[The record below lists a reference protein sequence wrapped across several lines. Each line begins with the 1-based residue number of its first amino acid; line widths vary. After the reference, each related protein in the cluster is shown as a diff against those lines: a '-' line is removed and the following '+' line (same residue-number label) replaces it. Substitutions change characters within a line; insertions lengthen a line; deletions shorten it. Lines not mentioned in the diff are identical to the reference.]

1 VDRRRSDVFATDALK
16 QSWRRTDWFGAIVL
30 SRVLT
35 RQKHQQRGIDVA
47 HATDAKAAVRVRPKE
62 EFNFFQ
68 DQRVRSIFYQLLTA
82 GVFGWLVWYLIG
94 NTAHNLEVRG
104 MNTGFG
110 FWNVSAGFDTD
121 FKLINYTPGVGTY
134 GRIFWIGALNT
145 LLVSFMAIIL
155 STVLGFFIGVLRL
168 SNNWL
173 VSKVALVYVEVFRN
187 IPLLIQIIFW
197 FIGVFSL
204 LPLVKSTIDLSFGAG
219 RLLLNNRGLYM
230 ATPIPG
236 DLFWMTLVAFA
247 VAVVGAIIY
256 RRRARKIQDATGEQ
270 TRTLPQSLAAI
281 ILLPLIVF
289 FATGMPLEWD
299 VPALKGF
306 NFTGGTSVPP
316 AFLALL
322 VALTIYHA
330 ASFAESVRAGILS
343 VNRGQ
348 TDAAM
353 SIGLK
358 PGKVMGLV
366 IIPQAMPA
374 IVPPM
379 ISNWMDTVKNSSLA
393 IAIGY
398 SDIVSLFMQTALNQA
413 GYAVEMVGLT
423 MAFYMFIS
431 LTISFFLNIYNKRVQ
446 LVER

>member
-1 VDRRRSDVFATDALK
+1 MADATGVK
-16 QSWRRTDWFGAIVL
+16 PV
-30 SRVLT
+30 
-35 RQKHQQRGIDVA
+35 
-47 HATDAKAAVRVRPKE
+47 VRERPKE
-62 EFNFFQ
+62 KFNFFQ
-68 DQRVRSIFYQLLTA
+68 DQRVRSAFYQLLTA
-82 GVFGWLVWYLIG
+82 GIVGWFVWYLVS
-94 NTAHNLEVRG
+94 NTAHNLEIRG

-110 FWNVSAGFDTD
+110 FWNSSAGFDTD
-121 FKLINYTPGVGTY
+121 FKLMDYTPGIGTY
-134 GRIFWIGALNT
+134 GDIFWIGALNT

-155 STVLGFFIGVLRL
+155 STLLGFLVGVMRL
-168 SNNWL
+168 SPNWL
-173 VSKVALVYVEVFRN
+173 ASKVALAFVEIFRN
-187 IPLLIQIIFW
+187 VPLLIQVVFW

-204 LPLVKSTIDLSFGAG
+204 LPVVKKTIDLSFGAE
-219 RLLLNNRGLYM
+219 RVLLNNRGLYM
-230 ATPIPG
+230 ASPIPG
-236 DLFWMTLVAFA
+236 DLFWMTLATLA
-247 VAVVGAIIY
+247 VAIIGALIF
-256 RRRARKIQDATGEQ
+256 RRRARKRQDADGVQ
-270 TRTLPQSLAAI
+270 TKTLLPSLAAI

-299 VPALKGF
+299 VPVLKGF
-306 NFTGGTSVPP
+306 NFVGGTSVPP

-322 VALTIYHA
+322 VALSIYHA
-330 ASFAESVRAGILS
+330 AQFAEAVRAGILS

-348 TDAAM
+348 NDAAM

-358 PGKVMGLV
+358 SGRVMSLV

-379 ISNWMDTVKNSSLA
+379 ISNWMNTVKNSSLA

-398 SDIVSLFMQTALNQA
+398 SDIVSLFLQTSLNQA